1 MYSTS
6 VEFSTCE
13 HNDLPKR
20 DLLVNCHLKLMIAVR
35 DAMCNSI
42 KGLFTNVSL
51 KKNNFH
57 AVSTPRDGKCKSYL
71 IRLSCIAVAV
81 A

>member
-20 DLLVNCHLKLMIAVR
+20 DLLVNCRLKLMIAVR

-51 KKNNFH
+51 KK
-57 AVSTPRDGKCKSYL
+57 
-71 IRLSCIAVAV
+71 
-81 A
+81 